1 MPSWPIGTPKIRSPD
16 QKTKVRYTP
25 SWPIGTPNLRGTD
38 FLFFSHCFKLFPS
51 ALPHLSRKVSWKPA
65 ASWACTCN
73 PSPDPPLPSLRTQTH
88 LTYPPS
94 PNPHPYSRWARV
106 GLRPSG
112 KAEVRLI
119 VKAGHSRRS
128 CRHKQVSRHTRRA
141 ACHRS
146 SRRGLSQHIACM
158 QHMTHHS
165 VDTSQLCCDVL
176 GHAAAECD
184 GTPRR
189 YGAHMSSISSRY
201 VVALCHC
208 MSQCIVVCHSMTLMM
223 LC

>member
-16 QKTKVRYTP
+16 QKTKVRYLAV
-25 SWPIGTPNLRGTD
+25 SPIGTPNLRGTD
-38 FLFFSHCFKLFPS
+38 FLFFLHAHRFKVFLF

-73 PSPDPPLPSLRTQTH
+73 PSPAPPLPSLRTQTH

-128 CRHKQVSRHTRRA
+128 CRHKQVNRHTRRVTA
-141 ACHRS
+141 PSPSRS
-146 SRRGLSQHIACM
+146 PSRSPSPGL
-158 QHMTHHS
+158 
-165 VDTSQLCCDVL
+165 LL
-176 GHAAAECD
+176 G
-184 GTPRR
+184 
-189 YGAHMSSISSRY
+189 
-201 VVALCHC
+201 VVWCGVAWCG
-208 MSQCIVVCHSMTLMM
+208 VVWCGVVW
-223 LC
+223 